1 MRHNGQRGFTL
12 VELMIVVA
20 IIGILAS
27 IAIPAFMGY
36 IKKAKTTEA
45 DQMLSKIY
53 NGARAYY
60 LDTRQGKG
68 TVTPVPPQFPVSV
81 GVTPIPSCCETT
93 GHRCEPL
100 AADWSDPTWQALHFS
115 MDDPHYYR
123 YEFVSSGTNV
133 DSEFTARAHGD
144 LDCDGVLSTFE
155 MYGAIQVQGND
166 MSGNAG
172 VWKDKPLE

>member
-1 MRHNGQRGFTL
+1 MRRTGQRGFTL
-12 VELMIVVA
+12 LELMIVVA

-53 NGARAYY
+53 NGARGYY

-68 TVTPVPPQFPVSV
+68 TVTPVPPQFPTTVALTPT
-81 GVTPIPSCCETT
+81 VTCCANPDR
-93 GHRCEPL
+93 RCPPR
-100 AADWSDPTWQALHFS
+100 AADWTDPTWKELHFS
-115 MDDPHYYR
+115 MDDPYYYR
-123 YEFVSSGTNV
+123 YEFVSSGVNV

-144 LDCDGVLSTFE
+144 LDCDGVLSTYE
-155 MYGAIQVQGND
+155 MYGAVQVQGND

-172 VWKDKPLE
+172 VYKEKPLE